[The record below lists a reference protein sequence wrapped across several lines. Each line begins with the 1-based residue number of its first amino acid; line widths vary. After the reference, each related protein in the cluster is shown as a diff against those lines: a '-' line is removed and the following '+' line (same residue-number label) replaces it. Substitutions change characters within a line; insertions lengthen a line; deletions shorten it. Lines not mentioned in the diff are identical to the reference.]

1 MACAE
6 RLLRD
11 DPISLTS
18 YRVAVGVYGKEGR
31 WWEVL
36 QLLEE
41 ADRRYPDLGE
51 LKPLAESLGVDR
63 KRTR

>member
-1 MACAE
+1 MCGAAPE
-6 RLLRD
+6 RRSDLS
-11 DPISLTS
+11 DP

-36 QLLEE
+36 RLLEE